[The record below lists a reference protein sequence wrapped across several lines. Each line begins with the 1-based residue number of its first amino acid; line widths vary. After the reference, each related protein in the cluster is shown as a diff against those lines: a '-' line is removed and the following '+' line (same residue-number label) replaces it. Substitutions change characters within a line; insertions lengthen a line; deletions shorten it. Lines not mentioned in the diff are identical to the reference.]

1 MKAPGRQ
8 FIISSVGASRMA
20 DQAFPPGPRAGDRH
34 TAFFADPMIDHLL
47 RAVVTL
53 TMEVSVTR
61 ERVRTLEALLAESG
75 SLDRANADDHVPDDE
90 EAAYRARQRSKLID
104 DILGPMVSRLSKPG

>member
-1 MKAPGRQ
+1 MTDP
-8 FIISSVGASRMA
+8 
-20 DQAFPPGPRAGDRH
+20 AFPPGPRPGERH

-61 ERVRTLEALLAESG
+61 ERVRTLEALLARTG
-75 SLDRANADDHVPDDE
+75 SLDPAVADQHEPDDA
-90 EAAYRARQRSKLID
+90 EAAYRAGQRNKLIEE
-104 DILGPMVSRLSKPG
+104 ILGPMVSRLSKPD

>member
-1 MKAPGRQ
+1 
-8 FIISSVGASRMA
+8 MA
-20 DQAFPPGPRAGDRH
+20 DATFPPGPRPGERH

-61 ERVRTLEALLAESG
+61 ERVRTLEALLAESVG
-75 SLDRANADDHVPDDE
+75 FDPAEAERFVPGE
-90 EAAYRARQRSKLID
+90 AEAAYRAQQRNKLIEE
-104 DILGPMVSRLSKPG
+104 ILGPMVSRLASTG

>member
-1 MKAPGRQ
+1 MTDP
-8 FIISSVGASRMA
+8 
-20 DQAFPPGPRAGDRH
+20 AFPPGPRPGDRH

-61 ERVRTLEALLAESG
+61 ERVRTLEALLAETG
-75 SLDRANADDHVPDDE
+75 FDPARADNYVPDDA
-90 EAAYRARQRSKLID
+90 EAAHRARQRSKLID
-104 DILGPMVSRLSKPG
+104 DILGPMVSRLSKAD